1 MRLPPCSGIASTT
14 AVAARPRMTS
24 TTISSTKVKP
34 FRRFRGCGV
43 CMPAFHSVRPGLSTR
58 EIGRPGLHARDASA
72 RTLRK
77 SCFADRKY
85 DRKMAAHE
93 TSACPPRRRRS
104 RPLDP
109 LPDGIVWETFL
120 TDGEATVYGDS
131 PALDAFGGAPA
142 VPPGCAPAERRGRG
156 W

>member
-1 MRLPPCSGIASTT
+1 MRLPPRSGIASTT

-58 EIGRPGLHARDASA
+58 EIGLPGLHARDASA
-72 RTLRK
+72 RTSRK
-77 SCFADRKY
+77 SCFAVRKDDRKG
-85 DRKMAAHE
+85 AAHE

-109 LPDGIVWETFL
+109 LPDGIVWEAFL

-131 PALDAFGGAPA
+131 PALDAIVEAPA
-142 VPPGCAPAERRGRG
+142 ETPCCAPADSRARA
-156 W
+156 